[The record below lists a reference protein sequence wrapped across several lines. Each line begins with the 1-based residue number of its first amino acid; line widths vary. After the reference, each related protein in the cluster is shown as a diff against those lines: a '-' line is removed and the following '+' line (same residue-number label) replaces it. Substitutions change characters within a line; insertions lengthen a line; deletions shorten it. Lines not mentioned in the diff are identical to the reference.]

1 MSEHDDEQELYEEV
15 APRSIFAA
23 TWFRVLLVL
32 IVIGVVGAV
41 ASSYV
46 LDFMNPPPSR
56 PTTAAKPPSPP
67 AAIPVP
73 PAASS
78 AVAEKSAVDRVDSP
92 AVPPPTGPIESKP
105 IPAPSA
111 EAKPAAPK
119 PAAKAAAVPSD
130 KTKTAMAVIEP
141 TAPAKPAAPTAKPAP
156 KPAATPRTDAAV
168 KDAVAGDLAAKE
180 TPASDTAPKDATK
193 TEVAAKA
200 DAKPEMVAKTDP
212 KPAIA
217 TKPAATPK
225 RAAAVAT
232 TPAPKPSTASGPFW
246 VQVGAFKDADTA
258 KRLAAKLRG
267 DNFNVE
273 ESVTKTRVTAVSP
286 PKTAAPAPKTADA
299 ASEQY
304 DVFVSGL
311 TPEELNSKLAAKGLA
326 AEALGG
332 GMVVKPSLPLRD
344 AVALS
349 KDLAVEGFKVQVRR
363 AGSSMSAA
371 ATPTAP
377 AGSAPAASEGGSE
390 LHRVR
395 VGAFTDRAAAQ
406 EAMRQLEAKGYK
418 PYIARGDQ

>member
-78 AVAEKSAVDRVDSP
+78 AVAEKPAVDKVDSL
-92 AVPPPTGPIESKP
+92 AAPPPTGPIETKP
-105 IPAPSA
+105 TAPT
-111 EAKPAAPK
+111 PP
-119 PAAKAAAVPSD
+119 KAAAVPSD
-130 KTKTAMAVIEP
+130 KTKTTMAVIEP
-141 TAPAKPAAPTAKPAP
+141 TPPKPAPTAKPAS
-156 KPAATPRTDAAV
+156 KPAAKPSTAPKPDSAA
-168 KDAVAGDLAAKE
+168 KDNVAGDPAAKD
-180 TPASDTAPKDATK
+180 TSATDTATKDAAK
-193 TEVAAKA
+193 TDVAEKT
-200 DAKPEMVAKTDP
+200 DAKPEMVAKADP

-217 TKPAATPK
+217 TKPAVTPK

-273 ESVTKTRVTAVSP
+273 ESVTKTRAAATST
-286 PKTAAPAPKTADA
+286 PKTAAPAPKATDA

-304 DVFVSGL
+304 DVFVSGP

-326 AEALGG
+326 AEASGG

-377 AGSAPAASEGGSE
+377 AGSAPATGESGSE

-395 VGAFTDRAAAQ
+395 VGAFTERAAAQ

>member
-1 MSEHDDEQELYEEV
+1 VSEHDDDRELYEEV

-67 AAIPVP
+67 VAIPAP
-73 PAASS
+73 PAATS
-78 AVAEKSAVDRVDSP
+78 ALAEKPAVDKVDSP
-92 AVPPPTGPIESKP
+92 AVPPPTGPIETKP
-105 IPAPSA
+105 VPARPT
-111 EAKPAAPK
+111 EAKPVAPK
-119 PAAKAAAVPSD
+119 PDAKIAAPAD
-130 KTKTAMAVIEP
+130 KTKSAMAVIEP
-141 TAPAKPAAPTAKPAP
+141 TPPPKPAAPTAKPAS
-156 KPAATPRTDAAV
+156 KPAATPKTDTAAKDTADAA
-168 KDAVAGDLAAKE
+168 AK
-180 TPASDTAPKDATK
+180 DTAANDPTK
-193 TEVAAKA
+193 TDGMAKP
-200 DAKPEMVAKTDP
+200 DAKPEMVAKADP

-232 TPAPKPSTASGPFW
+232 TPAPKPATASGPFW

-273 ESVTKTRVTAVSP
+273 ESVTKARAAATST
-286 PKTAAPAPKTADA
+286 PKTAAPAPKTTDA
-299 ASEQY
+299 ATEQY

-326 AEALGG
+326 AEASGG

-371 ATPTAP
+371 ATPTVP
-377 AGSAPAASEGGSE
+377 AGSAPATSAGGSE